1 MKHWMKQIAILCLCL
16 LVTGFFTACN
26 QNTQGGGDPQ
36 DPSQNPNQG
45 ENQNPPD
52 GEDQEPGGDEQ
63 PDDPEAVEKSYQLAD
78 FLGKDDKAVQEAKGS
93 EGQAGTVEI
102 DGQEYLLSRI
112 YNEKFFGF
120 DAEVTYTYQDNQQ
133 VGQISALYVEGS
145 LQEIIDRMTEKLG
158 EPFSV
163 NQGGDNYVL
172 KAVWKTDEI
181 TYQLVY
187 NGLLINASIKPTEA
201 QES

>member
-63 PDDPEAVEKSYQLAD
+63 PYDPETVEKSYQLAD

-187 NGLLINASIKPTEA
+187 NGLLINASIKPTAA

>member
-16 LVTGFFTACN
+16 LVAGFFTACN
-26 QNTQGGGDPQ
+26 QNTQGGGDSQ

>member
-63 PDDPEAVEKSYQLAD
+63 PDDPETVEKSYQLAD

-187 NGLLINASIKPTEA
+187 NGLLINASIKPTAA